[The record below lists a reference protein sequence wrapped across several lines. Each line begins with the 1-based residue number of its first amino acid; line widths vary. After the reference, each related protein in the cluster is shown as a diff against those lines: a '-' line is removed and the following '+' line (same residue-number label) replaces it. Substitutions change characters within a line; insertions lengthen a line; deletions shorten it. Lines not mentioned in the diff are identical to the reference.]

1 MLIVR
6 KAAPGV
12 SSGALENFTRR
23 ARKAT
28 GLRGQVNV
36 VLTSSRD
43 IQKLNHRFRGQDKAT
58 DVLSFPPVQAVA
70 DAFSGDIV
78 ISTDIAVRNARDY
91 GHDPS
96 HEVKILI
103 LHGLLHLAGHD
114 HEKDRGQMAREE
126 ERLRRQLG
134 LTNGLIGRN
143 QPCGTG
149 PRRVTAGQTPAP
161 PMRNPQRRL
170 NASGRT
176 RIKQRGGRA

>member
-12 SSGALENFTRR
+12 SAGALKNFMLR
-23 ARKAT
+23 ARKAA
-28 GLRGQVNV
+28 GLRGQLNV

-43 IQKLNHRFRGQDKAT
+43 IQKLNQRFRGQDKAT
-58 DVLSFPPVQAVA
+58 DVLSFPPLPAVA
-70 DAFSGDIV
+70 DAFCGDIV

-96 HEVKILI
+96 QELKILI

-114 HEKDRGQMAREE
+114 HETDDGQMARKE

-134 LTNGLIGRN
+134 LSNGLIGRT
-143 QPCGTG
+143 CT
-149 PRRVTAGQTPAP
+149 RVKPNG
-161 PMRNPQRRL
+161 
-170 NASGRT
+170 
-176 RIKQRGGRA
+176 RGGRG

>member
-43 IQKLNHRFRGQDKAT
+43 IQKLNYRFRGKDKAT

-70 DAFSGDIV
+70 AAFSGDIV

-96 HEVKILI
+96 HELKILI

-114 HEKDRGQMAREE
+114 HETDSGQMARKE

-134 LTNGLIGRN
+134 LSNGLIGRA
-143 QPCGTG
+143 QGHVSAS
-149 PRRVTAGQTPAP
+149 RRKTNG
-161 PMRNPQRRL
+161 
-170 NASGRT
+170 
-176 RIKQRGGRA
+176 RGGRA